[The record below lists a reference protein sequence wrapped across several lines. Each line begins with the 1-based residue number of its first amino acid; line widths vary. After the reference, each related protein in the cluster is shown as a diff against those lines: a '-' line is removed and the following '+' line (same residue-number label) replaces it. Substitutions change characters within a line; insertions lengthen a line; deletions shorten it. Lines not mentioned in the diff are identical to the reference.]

1 MTPSKAVTGASS
13 SRSFDP
19 TEVLQTIR
27 PHLPSGSFMVEG
39 PTGFRRYTEG
49 MTDWELVN
57 AEQVPFE
64 ELLQH
69 PATRVVVVSPE
80 HDTEEFLSIV
90 ERMGLQRV
98 SYSIGWTA
106 WLDISPDGVSK
117 ATAMERVRHALDI
130 PRSRVVAVGDGRND
144 IELLQ
149 LGGSTGSQRR
159 DGPGA
164 GRGEGR
170 RDAAPPGPSSK
181 TASHRCSTPSDPAL
195 LEHAADRDFCRHCPL
210 PCQAWSP
217 VCALLNAATARRA
230 CPTERK

>member
-1 MTPSKAVTGASS
+1 
-13 SRSFDP
+13 
-19 TEVLQTIR
+19 
-27 PHLPSGSFMVEG
+27 MVEG

-57 AEQVPFE
+57 AEEVPFD

-90 ERMGLQRV
+90 DRMGLQRV

-117 ATAMERVRHALDI
+117 ATAMERVRHALGI

-144 IELLQ
+144 LELLQ
-149 LGGSTGSQRR
+149 WAGAEGLQRG
-159 DGPGA
+159 DGPGP
-164 GRGEGR
+164 GRGQSGGDAGHRAR
-170 RDAAPPGPSSK
+170 RRRRSGAGARRALS
-181 TASHRCSTPSDPAL
+181 ALPA
-195 LEHAADRDFCRHCPL
+195 C
-210 PCQAWSP
+210 PCQACRR
-217 VCALLNAATARRA
+217 CALFRA
-230 CPTERK
+230 GTIDVRYP